1 MIITE
6 EIRERLFQLQDAAY
20 RDFQSKLIPNIEI
33 STEIGVRTPELRKL
47 AKELIKRENI
57 GEFLNA
63 VPHAYFDENQLH
75 AFLVSEIKEFD
86 RCIDEVCRFLPY
98 VDNWA
103 TCDQMSPKVFRKNR
117 EALLPY
123 IREWLDS
130 GKTYTVRFGIG
141 MLMSHFLDD
150 SFDLAYP
157 EMVAAVR
164 SEEYYVNMMV
174 AWYFATALAAHYGAI
189 VPFLEEER
197 LASWTHNKAIQKAV
211 ESCRISPEQKAYL
224 KTLKRNVKKDR

>member
-6 EIRERLFQLQDAAY
+6 EIRERLFQLQDTAY

-130 GKTYTVRFGIG
+130 GETYTVRFGIG

-211 ESCRISPEQKAYL
+211 ESYRISPEQKAYL